1 MYICANSPLRS
12 LEYKT
17 TWNDWSL
24 SRSGNEHALS
34 QCAAHAWSKTLSSHF
49 KYRIVLNTWQPVKV
63 TVGKTMTENWQKL
76 AVLLGGGP
84 VLILDTFLKL
94 ITYWLTL
101 WTICIAD
108 WITTVAQVP
117 LLVMQWPISLTLA
130 LVWPLICLP
139 TIFLP
144 WVWQN
149 IWFLSN
155 AAIYRATLHHMKWET
170 NPTSPPQFVRF
181 LPQHSVF

>member
-1 MYICANSPLRS
+1 MCQQPPKIS
-12 LEYKT
+12 EYKT

-24 SRSGNEHALS
+24 SRSGNEHALA
-34 QCAAHAWSKTLSSHF
+34 QCAAGAHTWSKILSSHY

-63 TVGKTMTENWQKL
+63 TVDKTMTENWQKL

-94 ITYWLTL
+94 ITHWLTL

-117 LLVMQWPISLTLA
+117 LLVMQWPIWLTLA

-139 TIFLP
+139 TIFLL

-155 AAIYRATLHHMKWET
+155 AAIYRATLHRMIWET
-170 NPTSPPQFVRF
+170 TPPPPPQFVRF